1 MGFVIVI
8 IYLGIIGLTI
18 AGAWK
23 TFEKAGKPGWA
34 SIVPIY
40 NIIVMLEIIGRPLW
54 WIVLLFIPFVGI
66 VAAVIIMIDFAKA
79 FGKGAGFGVGLA
91 FLPFVFYP
99 MLGFGDA
106 QYAGPVVA
114 GPPRGFAPVMPGA
127 TPQA

>member
-40 NIIVMLEIIGRPLW
+40 NIIVMLEMIGRPLW

-114 GPPRGFAPVMPGA
+114 GQPRGFAPVMPGA